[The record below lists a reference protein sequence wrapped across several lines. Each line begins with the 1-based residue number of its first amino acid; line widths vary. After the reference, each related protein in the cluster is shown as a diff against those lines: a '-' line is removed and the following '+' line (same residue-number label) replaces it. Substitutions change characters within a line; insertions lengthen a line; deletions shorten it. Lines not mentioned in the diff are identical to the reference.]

1 MLTALLTSLQT
12 SLGQIFSKPFAMGSL
27 LPLLLFL
34 GSCLGLASKL
44 GGAAGRWAASVNP
57 LLGTSANV
65 ATAAGSLTVWALA
78 FMGVA
83 VLWSGMS
90 SFLLELL
97 EGKHLGFL
105 ARILYAAQ
113 MQQIAEIDG
122 KIQEYRRN
130 LRELEQPQAGAA
142 APQAAHFALKSQL
155 RAARNTGQ
163 ALQNTTFP
171 RHWWARLYAVARNK
185 PGARDLARVRWRR
198 RTGRVNTLATLTP
211 AVTALSTAL
220 RSGTSKPLEYAHV
233 EMVQAIDDSR
243 ERLRFEVQRLMN
255 LRQFTYPTVS
265 NANRGETALTVAAPT
280 RLGNL
285 TRTMRSYALDRYGME
300 LDIFWTRLQR
310 VLQKDQAFYS
320 TLSDA
325 KSQVDFLV
333 SLSWL
338 AMVFAVFWSFY
349 CLLVQP
355 APLEFLLV
363 TAVGPI
369 VARLLYLTTCQN
381 YLVFADL
388 MRSSVDQFRFDLL
401 DNLHMRHPPGNREEV
416 QLWRLLG
423 GWMGYGND
431 VDVTFKDPT

>member
-1 MLTALLTSLQT
+1 MLSALLASLQT

-34 GSCLGLASKL
+34 GSSIGLASKL
-44 GGAAGRWAASVNP
+44 GGAAGRWAAIVNP
-57 LLGTSANV
+57 LIGPSASVTSAV
-65 ATAAGSLTVWALA
+65 WSLTVWALA
-78 FMGVA
+78 FIAVA

-105 ARILYAAQ
+105 ARIFYAGQ
-113 MQQIAEIDG
+113 LRQIAEIDS
-122 KIQEYRRN
+122 KIQGYRRN
-130 LRELEQPQAGAA
+130 LRELEQPQPGAA
-142 APQAAHFALKSQL
+142 VPQAAHFALKSQL
-155 RAARNTGQ
+155 RTAKAAGQ
-163 ALQNTTFP
+163 ATRNATYP
-171 RHWWARLYAVARNK
+171 RHWWSRWYAVAGNK
-185 PGARDLARVRWRR
+185 DGARDLARVRWRR
-198 RTGRVNTLATLTP
+198 QTGQVNTLATLTP
-211 AVTALSTAL
+211 AITALDAAL
-220 RSGTSKPLEYAHV
+220 RSGTSKRLEFDHV
-233 EMVQAIDDSR
+233 EMLEAIDESR
-243 ERLRFEVQRLMN
+243 ERLRFEVKRLMN

-285 TRTMRSYALDRYGME
+285 TRTMGSYALDRYGMD

-310 VLQKDQAFYS
+310 VLQKEQTFYS
-320 TLSDA
+320 TLSET

-333 SLSWL
+333 SLFWL
-338 AMVFAVFWSFY
+338 AVIFTVFWSVY
-349 CLLVQP
+349 CLFVQP
-355 APLEFLLV
+355 APREFLLV
-363 TAVGPI
+363 AAAGPI

-401 DNLHMRHPPGNREEV
+401 GNLQVRRPPGNREEV

-431 VDVTFKDPT
+431 VDVTFKDSA